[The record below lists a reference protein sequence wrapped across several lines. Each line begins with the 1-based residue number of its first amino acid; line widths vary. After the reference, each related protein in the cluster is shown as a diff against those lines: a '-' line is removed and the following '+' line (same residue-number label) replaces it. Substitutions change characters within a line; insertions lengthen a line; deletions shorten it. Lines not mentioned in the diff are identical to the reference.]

1 MFRRTYKVKGEDVD
15 DFMIMQDFAYYS
27 YASSILKSY
36 LYEKGYSKHKLNTLK
51 IDFQEFSQKII
62 YQKHLMFTQSFF
74 VNLEFIGTNNNGQKV
89 NIRNR
94 FFNTKN
100 ELCVTASTQLSW
112 FDFNSHETITTPKP
126 IAEQFLAKE
135 SFAPLPDMR

>member
-36 LYEKGYSKHKLNTLK
+36 LFEKGYSKHKLNTLK

-74 VNLEFIGTNNNGQKV
+74 VNLEFIGTNNNGQKI

-100 ELCVTASTQLSW
+100 ELCVTASTQLYW
-112 FDFNSHETITTPKP
+112 FDNSKEVIAPPKP
-126 IAEQFLAKE
+126 IIEHVLIKE
-135 SFAPLPDMR
+135 TFAPLPDMR